1 MTRLNRRGFL
11 GLAALALAPAT
22 LRALQGPVDS
32 AQGGVKAGD
41 AGFLPAPALA
51 GVSRPA
57 VTAMDN
63 DPVVVGIE
71 HRVRCPCPCG
81 LDVYTCRTT
90 DFTCSYSPERHKE
103 IVGLVEQGMNADQ
116 VVADLVS
123 RYGEATLM
131 APKPSGFNLVG
142 YLVPGSLVLLLGA
155 VLASVI
161 LSRRRAPAL
170 ARTAPGSG
178 GPIPTNVSADELARL
193 DRAMRELDP

>member
-1 MTRLNRRGFL
+1 MTRLDRRAFL
-11 GLAALALAPAT
+11 GLAAVALTPGA
-22 LRALQGPVDS
+22 LRALQSPGDA
-32 AQGGVKAGD
+32 AQGAVKGSD

-57 VTAMDN
+57 VTPMDN
-63 DPVVVGIE
+63 DPVVIGIE

-90 DFTCSYSPERHKE
+90 DFTCSYSPERHRE
-103 IVGLVEQGMNADQ
+103 IVGLVQQGMNADQ

-131 APKPSGFNLVG
+131 APRPRGFNLVG

-155 VLASVI
+155 VLTSVI
-161 LSRRRAPAL
+161 LSRRRAPVL
-170 ARTAPGSG
+170 ARATASPGG
-178 GPIPTNVSADELARL
+178 AAPANVSADELARL

>member
-1 MTRLNRRGFL
+1 MTRLDRRGFL
-11 GLAALALAPAT
+11 GLAVVALTPAAR
-22 LRALQGPVDS
+22 RALHAPVDS
-32 AQGGVKAGD
+32 TQGPAKGGD

-57 VTAMDN
+57 VTPMDN

-103 IVGLVEQGMNADQ
+103 IVGLVEKGMNADQ

-155 VLASVI
+155 VLTSVI

-170 ARTAPGSG
+170 ARVAPASNGTVPS
-178 GPIPTNVSADELARL
+178 NVSADELARL